1 VDDPFDLQ
9 RFLDAQDD
17 DGTYDR
23 ALAEL
28 RDGRKRTHWMWF
40 VLPQV
45 AGLGRSPTAQRFA
58 VSGLDEAAAYLAH
71 PVLGPRL
78 VACCRALAGLAT
90 TDADDVLGPVDGQK
104 LRSSMTLFARASP
117 AEPIFGQVL
126 DRYFDGTEDDAT
138 VRLLA
143 GS

>member
-1 VDDPFDLQ
+1 
-9 RFLDAQDD
+9 
-17 DGTYDR
+17 
-23 ALAEL
+23 
-28 RDGRKRTHWMWF
+28 M
-40 VLPQV
+40 
-45 AGLGRSPTAQRFA
+45 
-58 VSGLDEAAAYLAH
+58 
-71 PVLGPRL
+71 LGPRL

-104 LRSSMTLFARASP
+104 LRSSMTLFARAAP